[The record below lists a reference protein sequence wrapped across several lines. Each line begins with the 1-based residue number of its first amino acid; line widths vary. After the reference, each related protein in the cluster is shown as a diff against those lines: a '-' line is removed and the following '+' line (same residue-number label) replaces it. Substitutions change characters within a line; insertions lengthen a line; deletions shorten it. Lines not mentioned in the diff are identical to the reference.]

1 MRSTTRLFA
10 ASLTTLVF
18 LLAGWEPSS
27 GIQATEDTDASAPV
41 RPAVRLLSPFSTDAP
56 VGETRIEAAVTGYR
70 SGDELTVFAD
80 GRRIGKI
87 AGPPWTIS
95 WNAGTTV
102 RTHDVSVALVRGG
115 REVATAHVR
124 TRNVGFTSSAKADVI
139 SIAPIVTD
147 KNGRYIPGLTAKN
160 FTILDDGVPR
170 RIETFDATDSPLSA
184 VLVLD
189 VSGSMLYKI
198 EEARRSAHA
207 FVDALKAEDEV
218 ALLTFNST
226 AVGWVP
232 FTRQR
237 PPIHEAIDATR
248 TEGETAL
255 YDATGQAL
263 RRLKPLKRRKAV
275 ILFTDGEDNRSRL
288 SVDQVIGIA
297 RASEVSIYSVAQGLD
312 ERTTLRGFLDR
323 LADQTGG
330 RSYFIGSIEKLSETF
345 HKILRE
351 LKSQYFLTYTP
362 RPGLRPKTWHRIEVK
377 VDRPELVVRA
387 RKEYFFQ

>member
-1 MRSTTRLFA
+1 MTRKLVVAGVLVLSAAAPHLSFAQGADSDST
-10 ASLTTLVF
+10 S
-18 LLAGWEPSS
+18 
-27 GIQATEDTDASAPV
+27 
-41 RPAVRLLSPFSTDAP
+41 RPAVRVVSPFATDAP
-56 VGETRIEAAVTGYR
+56 VGETRIQADVTGYQP
-70 SGDELTVFAD
+70 GDELAVFAD
-80 GRRIGKI
+80 GRKVGRIS
-87 AGPPWTIS
+87 GPPWGIP
-95 WNAGTTV
+95 WNAGATIRPHEVT
-102 RTHDVSVALVRGG
+102 VALLRGG
-115 REVATAHVR
+115 REVAKAHVK
-124 TRNVGFTSSAKADVI
+124 TRSVGYTSSAKADII

-147 KNGRYIPGLTAKN
+147 KSGHYVPGLTARN

-207 FVDALKAEDEV
+207 FVDALKPEDEV
-218 ALLTFNST
+218 ALMTFSST
-226 AVGWVP
+226 IVGWVP

-237 PPIHEAIDATR
+237 DAIHAEIDASR

-263 RRLKPLKRRKAV
+263 KRLKPLKRRKAV

-288 SVDQVIGIA
+288 SVEQVIGIA

-312 ERTTLRGFLDR
+312 ERTTLRSFLDQ

-345 HKILRE
+345 KRILTE

-362 RPGLRPKTWHRIEVK
+362 RPGLRPRTWHKIEVK
-377 VDRPELVVRA
+377 VNRPDLVVRA
-387 RKEYFFQ
+387 RKEYFFK

>member
-1 MRSTTRLFA
+1 MRRRILVAAVLVASCAATRF
-10 ASLTTLVF
+10 
-18 LLAGWEPSS
+18 SS
-27 GIQATEDTDASAPV
+27 GQGADSDAPTS
-41 RPAVRLLSPFSTDAP
+41 RPAVRVVSPFATDAP
-56 VGETRIEAAVTGYR
+56 VGETRIQADVTGYLP
-70 SGDELTVFAD
+70 GDELAVFAD
-80 GRRIGKI
+80 GRKVGRI
-87 AGPPWTIS
+87 ARPPWGIA
-95 WNAGTTV
+95 WNAGATIRPHEVT
-102 RTHDVSVALVRGG
+102 VALVRGG
-115 REVATAHVR
+115 REVATAHVK
-124 TRNVGFTSSAKADVI
+124 TRSVGFTSTAKADIV
-139 SIAPIVTD
+139 SVAPIVTD
-147 KNGRYIPGLTAKN
+147 KSGRYVPGLTVKN
-160 FTILDDGVPR
+160 FTVLDDGVPR

-207 FVDALKAEDEV
+207 FVDALKPEDEV
-218 ALLTFNST
+218 ALMTFNST
-226 AVGWVP
+226 TVGWVQ

-237 PPIHEAIDATR
+237 DAIHAEIDASR

-263 RRLKPLKRRKAV
+263 KRLKPLKRRKAV

-288 SVDQVIGIA
+288 SVEQVIGIA

-312 ERTTLRGFLDR
+312 ERTTLREFLDE

-345 HKILRE
+345 RRILTE

-362 RPGLRPKTWHRIEVK
+362 RPGLRPRTWHKIEIK
-377 VDRPELVVRA
+377 VNRPDLVVRA
-387 RKEYFFQ
+387 RKEYFFR

>member
-1 MRSTTRLFA
+1 VRIRRRVLA
-10 ASLTTLVF
+10 APVVASL
-18 LLAGWEPSS
+18 LAVGL
-27 GIQATEDTDASAPV
+27 SAGLQTAADSDSIES
-41 RPAVRLLSPFSTDAP
+41 RPAVRVVSPFSTDSP
-56 VGETRIEAAVTGYR
+56 VGETRIEAAVSGYHA
-70 SGDELTVFAD
+70 GDELTVFAD
-80 GRRIGKI
+80 GRKVGRIS
-87 AGPPWTIS
+87 GPPWGIT
-95 WNAGTTV
+95 WNAGTTA
-102 RTHDVSVALVRGG
+102 RSHDVTVALVRGG
-115 REVATAHVR
+115 REIASAHVR
-124 TRNVGFTSSAKADVI
+124 TRSLGFTSTAKADVV

-147 KNGRYIPGLTAKN
+147 RNGRYVPGLTAKS
-160 FTILDDGVPR
+160 FTVLDDGVPR

-189 VSGSMLYKI
+189 VSGSMLFKI

-207 FVDALKAEDEV
+207 FVDALKPEDEV
-218 ALLTFNST
+218 GLLTFSST
-226 AVGWVP
+226 TVGWVP

-237 PPIHEAIDATR
+237 EPLHSAIDATR

-263 RRLKPLKRRKAV
+263 KRLKPSKRRKAV

-288 SVDQVIGIA
+288 SVDQVIGMA

-312 ERTTLRGFLDR
+312 ERTTLRAFLDQ

-330 RSYFIGSIEKLSETF
+330 RSYFIGSIEKLPATF
-345 HKILRE
+345 SQILRE

-362 RPGLRPKTWHRIEVK
+362 RPGLRPRTWHRIEVK
-377 VDRPELVVRA
+377 VNRPDLVVRA

>member
-1 MRSTTRLFA
+1 MRRRILVA
-10 ASLTTLVF
+10 AILVASGA
-18 LLAGWEPSS
+18 AGRFSS
-27 GIQATEDTDASAPV
+27 GQGADSDAPTS
-41 RPAVRLLSPFSTDAP
+41 RPAVRVVSPFATDAP
-56 VGETRIEAAVTGYR
+56 VGETRIQADVTGYLP
-70 SGDELTVFAD
+70 GDELAVFAD
-80 GRRIGKI
+80 GRKVGRI
-87 AGPPWTIS
+87 AGPPWGIAWDAGATIRPHEV
-95 WNAGTTV
+95 T
-102 RTHDVSVALVRGG
+102 VALVRGG
-115 REVATAHVR
+115 REVATAHVK
-124 TRNVGFTSSAKADVI
+124 TRSVGFTSTAKADIV
-139 SIAPIVTD
+139 SVAPIVTD
-147 KNGRYIPGLTAKN
+147 KSGRYVPGLTVKN
-160 FTILDDGVPR
+160 FTVLDDGVPR

-207 FVDALKAEDEV
+207 FVDALKPEDEV
-218 ALLTFNST
+218 ALMTFNST
-226 AVGWVP
+226 TVGWVP

-237 PPIHEAIDATR
+237 DAIHAEIDASR

-263 RRLKPLKRRKAV
+263 KRLKPLKRRKAV

-288 SVDQVIGIA
+288 SVEQVIGIA

-312 ERTTLRGFLDR
+312 ERTTLKAFLDQ

-345 HKILRE
+345 RRILTE

-362 RPGLRPKTWHRIEVK
+362 RPGLRPRTWHKIEIK
-377 VDRPELVVRA
+377 VNRPDLVVRA
-387 RKEYFFQ
+387 RKEYFFR

>member
-1 MRSTTRLFA
+1 MRIRGLSLILLIA
-10 ASLTTLVF
+10 AAG
-18 LLAGWEPSS
+18 LAAEFSFGRQTAADADAADERPSVK
-27 GIQATEDTDASAPV
+27 I
-41 RPAVRLLSPFSTDAP
+41 LSPFASDSP
-56 VGETRIEAAVTGYR
+56 VGETRIEASVSGYQA
-70 SGDELTVFAD
+70 GDELAVFAD
-80 GRRIGKI
+80 GRKVGRV
-87 AGPPWTIS
+87 AGPPWGIT
-95 WNAGTTV
+95 WNAGATIRPHSVT
-102 RTHDVSVALVRGG
+102 VALVRGG
-115 REVATAHVR
+115 REIATAHVR
-124 TRNVGFTSSAKADVI
+124 TRSVGFSSTAKADVV

-147 KNGRYIPGLTAKN
+147 RSGRYVPGLTAKN

-170 RIETFDATDSPLSA
+170 RIETFDSTDSPLSA

-207 FVDALKAEDEV
+207 FVDALKPEDEV

-226 AVGWVP
+226 AVGWVN

-237 PPIHEAIDATR
+237 ESIHTAIDATR

-263 RRLKPLKRRKAV
+263 RRLKLLRRRKAV

-288 SVDQVIGIA
+288 SVDQVIAMA

-312 ERTTLRGFLDR
+312 ERTTLRDFLDK

-330 RSYFIGSIEKLSETF
+330 RSYFIGSIEKLSDTF
-345 HKILRE
+345 RKILRE

-377 VDRPELVVRA
+377 VDRPDLVVRA
-387 RKEYFFQ
+387 RKEYFYQ

>member
-1 MRSTTRLFA
+1 VRARREVLV
-10 ASLTTLVF
+10 LTLTALV
-18 LLAGWEPSS
+18 LAGRLSFALQAADS
-27 GIQATEDTDASAPV
+27 GQPV
-41 RPAVRLLSPFSTDAP
+41 RPSVQLLSPFSTDAP
-56 VGETRIEAAVTGYR
+56 AGETLIEAAVKGYQA
-70 SGDELTVFAD
+70 GDELNVFAD
-80 GRRIGKI
+80 GKKIGRIQ
-87 AGPPWTIS
+87 APPWGIS
-95 WNAGTTV
+95 WNAGTALRSHEVT
-102 RTHDVSVALVRGG
+102 VALVRGG
-115 REVATAHVR
+115 REIAKAHVR
-124 TRNVGFTSSAKADVI
+124 TKSVGFSSTAKADIV

-147 KNGRYIPGLTAKN
+147 RSGRYVPGLTVKN
-160 FTILDDGVPR
+160 FTVFDDGHPR

-184 VLVLD
+184 VLVFD

-207 FVDALKAEDEV
+207 FVDALKPEDEV

-226 AVGWVP
+226 VVGWVD

-237 PPIHEAIDATR
+237 EPIHAAIDASR

-255 YDATGQAL
+255 YDASGQAL
-263 RRLKPLKRRKAV
+263 KRLKRSKRRKAV

-288 SVDQVIGIA
+288 SVEQVIGIA

-312 ERTTLRGFLDR
+312 ERTTLRAFLDQ

-345 HKILRE
+345 RKILKE
-351 LKSQYFLTYTP
+351 LKSQYFITYTP
-362 RPGLRPKTWHRIEVK
+362 RPGLRPRTWHKIEVK
-377 VDRPELVVRA
+377 VDRRDLVVRA

>member
-1 MRSTTRLFA
+1 VKHRHALFA
-10 ASLTTLVF
+10 AAALVASLAIVRSS
-18 LLAGWEPSS
+18 AG
-27 GIQATEDTDASAPV
+27 QTAADAGETAAE
-41 RPAVRLLSPFSTDAP
+41 RPAVRVLSPFSSDSP
-56 VGETRIEAAVTGYR
+56 VGETRIEAAVSGYR
-70 SGDELTVFAD
+70 PGDELAVFAD
-80 GRRIGKI
+80 GKRLGRI
-87 AGPPWTIS
+87 AGPPWGMS
-95 WNAGTTV
+95 WNAGATLQPHEVT
-102 RTHDVSVALVRGG
+102 VALVRGG
-115 REVATAHVR
+115 REIATAHVK
-124 TRNVGFTSSAKADVI
+124 TRSVGFSSTAKADVV
-139 SIAPIVTD
+139 SVAPIVTD
-147 KNGRYIPGLTAKN
+147 KSGRYIPGLTAKN

-170 RIETFDATDSPLSA
+170 KIETFDATDSPLSA

-207 FVDALKAEDEV
+207 FVDALKPEDEV

-237 PPIHEAIDATR
+237 EPIHTAIDASR

-263 RRLKPLKRRKAV
+263 KRLKPLKRRKAV
-275 ILFTDGEDNRSRL
+275 VLFTDGEDNRSRL
-288 SVDQVIGIA
+288 SVEQVVGIA

-312 ERTTLRGFLDR
+312 ERTTLRAFLDQ

-345 HKILRE
+345 RKIIKE
-351 LKSQYFLTYTP
+351 LKSQYYLTYTP
-362 RPGLRPKTWHRIEVK
+362 RPGLRPKTWHRIDVK
-377 VDRPELVVRA
+377 VDRSDLVVRA